1 MNAPKEKCL
10 SIRFSS
16 EKKLINARSTNHQK
30 GESQNSLTMRE
41 SDMFESSSI
50 FNSDNV
56 DYILQQSGSKIS
68 EKIAEASN
76 DDIINKVL
84 QIDRLQSNTNACRSL
99 DSTLRNNRMSQ
110 KEKDSKEYLLQDN
123 FDEIIANVELP
134 ESNED
139 AIPCTNQSISRNLKS
154 CPSAKQRM
162 SNCLAMTGELYGA
175 AQETPIL
182 SASSTH
188 DIFEC
193 CPSKNVKRS
202 TTPAI
207 LENFGKENIV
217 SHGQK
222 KHDCTVDRKE
232 KRNVTANT
240 DTIEENPCRG
250 ITSKHNVVQ
259 EREKFFEESSLAQHI
274 NVSINQSTNRSHV
287 DDRTMQRPIVA
298 GDELNLTTESNNL
311 FDSLMNVTQHQCQ
324 LQKFEEELLGTTV
337 NQNQRITITLQKDP
351 TQEEQHTPEK
361 RKKDTQD
368 KKTAAE
374 VSTYVFMQFCLSI
387 F

>member
-1 MNAPKEKCL
+1 MDASKEKCL
-10 SIRFSS
+10 SIRFPS
-16 EKKLINARSTNHQK
+16 EKKLMNHRPANHQK
-30 GESQNSLTMRE
+30 GESQKSLTMRE

-110 KEKDSKEYLLQDN
+110 KEKNSKEYLLQDN

-134 ESNED
+134 QSNED
-139 AIPCTNQSISRNLKS
+139 TIPCTNQPINHNLKS
-154 CPSAKQRM
+154 CPLAKQRM
-162 SNCLAMTGELYGA
+162 SNCLAMTDEPYGA

-188 DIFEC
+188 DIFEYY
-193 CPSKNVKRS
+193 PSKNIKRS
-202 TTPAI
+202 ATPAI

-222 KHDCTVDRKE
+222 KHDCTIDRKD
-232 KRNVTANT
+232 KRNVTANI
-240 DTIEENPCRG
+240 DTIEENPCRR
-250 ITSKHNVVQ
+250 ITSKHNVAQ
-259 EREKFFEESSLAQHI
+259 EREKFFDESSSLAQHI
-274 NVSINQSTNRSHV
+274 NVSINQSINRSHI
-287 DDRTMQRPIVA
+287 DDGTMQRPIVA
-298 GDELNLTTESNNL
+298 GDELNLTTDNL
-311 FDSLMNVTQHQCQ
+311 FDSLMNVTQHQFQ
-324 LQKFEEELLGTTV
+324 LQKFEEELLGITV
-337 NQNQRITITLQKDP
+337 NQNQRRTITLQEDP

-374 VSTYVFMQFCLSI
+374 VSAYVFMQSCLSI